1 MRRDLISIDDLTL
14 AELNDYLGF
23 AARVESMSETDKVTL
38 LRGKVLAVMFFEP
51 STRTRLSFETA
62 MQRLGGGV
70 VGFSDIL
77 ATSVK
82 KGESFLDTIRTVE
95 CYSDVLVCRH
105 PKEGTARLATEVS
118 RIPVINA
125 GDGTNQHPT
134 QTLLDLYT
142 LQKFFGK
149 IDGLKIS
156 FAGDLKYSRTV
167 HSLLHALMKYEGVEF
182 ILASPELLELP
193 EYLKLEA
200 RRRGHTLHETR
211 DLMEAVRGAD
221 CLYMTRI
228 QQERF
233 PDPIEYD
240 MVKGA
245 YVLNAAMLRGCPA
258 HFKVLHPL
266 PRLNEIAT
274 DVDAT
279 RHAGYFEQVL
289 NGVYMR
295 QAILLDVLEVTL

>member
-1 MRRDLISIDDLTL
+1 MRRDLISIDDM
-14 AELNDYLGF
+14 NVQRIRDYLAL
-23 AARVESMSETDKVTL
+23 AARVEATPEREKVDL

-77 ATSVK
+77 STSVK

-142 LQKFFGK
+142 LQKFFGR
-149 IDGLKIS
+149 IDGLRVA

-167 HSLLHALMKYEGVEF
+167 HSLFHALMMFENVQF
-182 ILASPELLELP
+182 ILASPALLKLP
-193 EYLKLEA
+193 EYLKIEA
-200 RRRGHTLHETR
+200 RRKGHSFHETG
-211 DLMEAVRGAD
+211 DLMEAVENSD

-240 MVKGA
+240 LVKGA
-245 YVLNAAMLRGCPA
+245 YILEASMLANVPP

-266 PRLNEIAT
+266 PRVNEISY
-274 DVDAT
+274 DVDST

-295 QAILLDVLEVTL
+295 QGILLDLLEVSL

>member
-1 MRRDLISIDDLTL
+1 MRRDLISIDDLTID
-14 AELNDYLGF
+14 EIRTYLDL
-23 AARVESMSETDKVTL
+23 AARIEHTPERDKVTL
-38 LRGKVLAVMFFEP
+38 LQGKVLAVMFFEP

-142 LQKFFGK
+142 IQKFFGQV
-149 IDGLKIS
+149 DGIRIG

-167 HSLLHALMKYEGVEF
+167 HSLLHALMMFDGVEF
-182 ILASPELLELP
+182 ILASPTLLALP
-193 EYLKLEA
+193 DYLKLEA
-200 RRRGHTLHETR
+200 QRRGHTLYETD
-211 DLMEAVRGAD
+211 DLMEAVRNTD

-233 PDPIEYD
+233 PDPIEYES
-240 MVKGA
+240 VKNA
-245 YVLNAAMLRGCPA
+245 YILDAAMLKDVPA

-266 PRLNEIAT
+266 PRVNEISY
-274 DVDAT
+274 DVDET

-295 QAILLDVLEVTL
+295 QAILLDVLEVLP